1 MENDDI
7 MNYLIE
13 QGGIEVSAVD
23 ENGEF
28 LYSFTP
34 KLKDIL
40 PELYNE
46 HMNKVNSDI
55 SHFWELGFLNVDWFQ
70 ENPMVTLTPKA
81 FIPVEISKLSQEDQF
96 ALKEMKRV
104 LLNKPLL

>member
-1 MENDDI
+1 MENNDI

-34 KLKDIL
+34 KLKEIL
-40 PELYNE
+40 PELYE
-46 HMNKVNSDI
+46 AHMQQVNTEI
-55 SHFWELGFLNVDWFQ
+55 SHFWELGFLNVNWF
-70 ENPMVTLTPKA
+70 EDNPKVTLAPKA
-81 FIPVEISKLSQEDQF
+81 FKNEEILKLSEEEQF
-96 ALKEMKRV
+96 RLKEMKRV
-104 LLNKPLL
+104 LLNKPLI